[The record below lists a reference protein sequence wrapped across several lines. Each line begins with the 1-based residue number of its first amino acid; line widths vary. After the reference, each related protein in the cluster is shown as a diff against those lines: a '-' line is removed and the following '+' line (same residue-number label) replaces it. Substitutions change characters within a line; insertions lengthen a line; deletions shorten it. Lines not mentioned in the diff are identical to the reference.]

1 MSKETMFV
9 SFSGGRTSAYMAR
22 WLLDNKSDEYDFIF
36 TFANTGLEH
45 EKTLEFIDKCDKAWG
60 LNLVWLEAVVNP
72 EFGRGI
78 RHRIVDFD
86 TASRNGEPFEALIAK
101 EGIPNSARPRCS
113 HRLKA
118 LVMES
123 YRRSLGFN
131 AKHLTAIGIR
141 SDEADRMNFKAIEEG
156 KACYPL
162 VKFTPTTKAQ
172 VIDWWSQQDFD
183 LEIPE
188 HYGNCV
194 TCWKKSDRKLMTI
207 AVEEPERFDFMRRME
222 KEHGHTHLGDEDDAR
237 VFFRKHKT
245 VDDIFDMASKPF
257 KKFVDHK
264 PELQLGLLDD
274 LDLSGGCSESCD
286 IYAD

>member
-1 MSKETMFV
+1 MKETMFV

-72 EFGRGI
+72 EFGKGI
-78 RHRIVDFD
+78 RHRIVSFD
-86 TASRNGEPFEALIAK
+86 TASRKGEPFEALIAK
-101 EGIPNSARPRCS
+101 EGIPNAARPRCN
-113 HRLKA
+113 HRLKV

-123 YRRSLGFN
+123 YRKSLGF
-131 AKHLTAIGIR
+131 KPEHLTAIGIR
-141 SDEADRMNFKAIEEG
+141 SDEADRINLKAIEEG
-156 KACYPL
+156 NACYPL
-162 VKFTPTTKAQ
+162 VQLKPTTKAQ

-183 LEIPE
+183 LEIAE

-207 AVEEPERFDFMRRME
+207 AAEEPERFEFMRRME
-222 KEHGHTHLGDEDDAR
+222 KEHKLTHLGSEEGGR
-237 VFFRKHKT
+237 LFFRKHKT
-245 VDDIFDMASKPF
+245 VDDIFEMASKPF